1 MPGRGPQGRKEFH
14 PEPVTFWVSEK
25 SKVAQSCLTLCNPM
39 DCSLPGSSHRIFQ
52 ARVLEWVAI
61 SFSRGSSPPTD
72 QTRVSCI
79 VGRRFTVWATR
90 EVLAWGQVWVRD
102 GWRSENKSK
111 ADRKGLGRRQ
121 CLKFCA
127 SLPGWKLHTPIQKL
141 GILYFPSRSWCK
153 EYPKHLLSDRHL
165 NANESLVWKISSKN
179 QNLLSKWKI

>member
-1 MPGRGPQGRKEFH
+1 MSDSVRPHRRQPTRLPRPWDSPG
-14 PEPVTFWVSEK
+14 K
-25 SKVAQSCLTLCNPM
+25 S
-39 DCSLPGSSHRIFQ
+39 PGVGCHFLLQ
-52 ARVLEWVAI
+52 
-61 SFSRGSSPPTD
+61 GSSPPTD

-90 EVLAWGQVWVRD
+90 GVLAWGQVWVRD

-121 CLKFCA
+121 CLKFHA
-127 SLPGWKLHTPIQKL
+127 SLPGWKLHTLIQKL

-153 EYPKHLLSDRHL
+153 EYPKQLLSDSHL